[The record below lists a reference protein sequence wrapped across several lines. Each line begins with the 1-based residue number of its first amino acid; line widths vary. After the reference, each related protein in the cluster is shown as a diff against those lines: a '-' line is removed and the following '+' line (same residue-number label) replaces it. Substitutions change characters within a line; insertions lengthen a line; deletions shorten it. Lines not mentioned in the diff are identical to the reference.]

1 MDLVPEL
8 MNDIFKKRDV
18 TYSFRNNS
26 TFETKKIKSVHYGS
40 RTISFL
46 SPKIWE
52 LLPSNIKDSKNINI
66 QVKY

>member
-8 MNDIFKKRDV
+8 MNDIIKKRDV

-26 TFETKKIKSVHYGS
+26 TFETKKIKSVYYGS

-46 SPKIWE
+46 SPKIWK

-66 QVKY
+66 QIKY